1 MRNEKNDKRK
11 GKQMTINGIINEAT
25 QNSENINEDGSIN
38 WNFVDYDLWMH
49 PEYEK
54 FTEIELKDGLNNFS
68 IKENII
74 D

>member
-49 PEYEK
+49 PESEK

-68 IKENII
+68 IK
-74 D
+74 

>member
-1 MRNEKNDKRK
+1 
-11 GKQMTINGIINEAT
+11 MTIKQIINDAT
-25 QNSENINEDGSIN
+25 QDPERIDEDGSIH
-38 WNFVDYDLWMH
+38 WNFVDYGLWIH
-49 PEYEK
+49 PESEK

>member
-1 MRNEKNDKRK
+1 MRNEKTTKKEKN
-11 GKQMTINGIINEAT
+11 MTIGQIINEAT
-25 QNSENINEDGSIN
+25 QNPENFNENGFLN
-38 WNFVDYDLWMH
+38 WSFVDSDLWLH
-49 PEYEK
+49 PESEK